1 MTPMA
6 ARQQKGITAGYVG
19 RPRELNLVAQ
29 TGESRCGSCVGKRI
43 RRAML
48 FCCLAPSVPARLM
61 LWRYASRGGS
71 GQPVQLG
78 TLPAA

>member
-19 RPRELNLVAQ
+19 RPRELNLGRQ
-29 TGESRCGSCVGKRI
+29 LGESRCGSCVGKRI

-48 FCCLAPSVPARLM
+48 FCADLLD
-61 LWRYASRGGS
+61 S
-71 GQPVQLG
+71 GDPTANNLRQF
-78 TLPAA
+78 

>member
-1 MTPMA
+1 
-6 ARQQKGITAGYVG
+6 
-19 RPRELNLVAQ
+19 
-29 TGESRCGSCVGKRI
+29 VGKRI

-71 GQPVQLG
+71 GVDG
-78 TLPAA
+78 R